1 VNLREFLSTIRLYH
15 KTFLAVT
22 VTVLALGVAWLVFV
36 PLKYVSTTQLLVTIN
51 GNTTASAYQN
61 DDVVSSRVNSYVA
74 LLTSDAV
81 NQRVVDKLGLKVSA
95 RDLATRVSAVQV
107 PKTAV
112 IDVAVTGRSPD
123 DARRIAQAVG
133 EEFVAYTAAIESPTG
148 EDAQKIQTR
157 VVSGASQPQSR
168 IVESVLVGALFAVL
182 AVLAGAVAVWIRSAT
197 DRVVRLPRQAAA
209 AARLPVLGSVD
220 PTGAVASVAAL
231 DPYRRVRAQLTD
243 PSARETAQVIQLS
256 PVDADVDTASI
267 AVNLATVSALA
278 GDPSIVVDATGH
290 DPERPPLVP
299 GDDRRPDVF
308 TVAAWAAD
316 PDLVVSAESSSLIGR
331 LTRNYTQVVIATQP
345 ADSSS
350 VASALC
356 DHSDAV
362 VLVIDCGQTRR
373 SAVRRVSNDIRAV
386 GGHLVG
392 VLTAR

>member
-1 VNLREFLSTIRLYH
+1 MNLREFLRTIRLYH

-74 LLTSDAV
+74 LITSDVV
-81 NQRVVDKLGLKVSA
+81 NQRVVDKLGLKIGA

-107 PKTAV
+107 PKTSV
-112 IDVAVTGRSPD
+112 IDVAVTGTSPD
-123 DARRIAQAVG
+123 DAHRIAQAVG

-148 EDAQKIQTR
+148 EDAQKVQTQ
-157 VVSGASQPQSR
+157 VVSGASQPRPR
-168 IVESVLVGALFAVL
+168 IVESLVVGALFAVL

-209 AARLPVLGSVD
+209 AARLPVLGRVD
-220 PTGAVASVAAL
+220 PTATVDSLAAL

-243 PSARETAQVIQLS
+243 PSAREAVQMIQLS

-278 GDPSIVVDATGH
+278 GHRSIVVDATGH
-290 DPERPPLVP
+290 RSERPPLVRG
-299 GDDRRPDVF
+299 GDGRPDVF
-308 TVAAWAAD
+308 TAAAWAAD
-316 PDLVVSAESSSLIGR
+316 PDLVASAESSSLIGR
-331 LTRNYTQVVIATQP
+331 LKRNYTHVVIATQP
-345 ADSSS
+345 AVTSP

-362 VLVIDCGQTRR
+362 VLVVENGQTLR

-392 VLTAR
+392 VLTAG